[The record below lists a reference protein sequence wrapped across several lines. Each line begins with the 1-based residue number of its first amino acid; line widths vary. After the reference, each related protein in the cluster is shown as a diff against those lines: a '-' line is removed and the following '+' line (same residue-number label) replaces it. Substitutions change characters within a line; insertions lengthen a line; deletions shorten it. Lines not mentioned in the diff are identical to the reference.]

1 MDCDGKHAFSIE
13 PLNCGLAE
21 PLPEEFRI
29 YDYLGLGVVKSK
41 MQEMVQSM
49 VSPVSGHWTFRCWI
63 VRRGDKQIQVNK
75 GTSSLLKRL

>member
-49 VSPVSGHWTFRCWI
+49 VSPDRKSV
-63 VRRGDKQIQVNK
+63 V
-75 GTSSLLKRL
+75 